1 MCFISIGEKIQKY
14 ECECYA
20 IKNVCH
26 VYLSQKADLRLFMIS
41 FIIKIETQYQMC
53 KVLKLHKK
61 STCSLRYKKKILGI
75 YFLHCVMNYFI
86 ALNENHLSVILK
98 LFSRK

>member
-61 STCSLRYKKKILGI
+61 STCSLQYKKKSRYIL
-75 YFLHCVMNYFI
+75 L
-86 ALNENHLSVILK
+86 ALCHE
-98 LFSRK
+98 LFHSSK

>member
-26 VYLSQKADLRLFMIS
+26 VYLSQKADLCLFMIS
-41 FIIKIETQYQMC
+41 FIIKIAIDINLIKM
-53 KVLKLHKK
+53 LK
-61 STCSLRYKKKILGI
+61 C
-75 YFLHCVMNYFI
+75 
-86 ALNENHLSVILK
+86 
-98 LFSRK
+98 